1 MTVQPFERLGLALAI
16 GFLIGIERGWR
27 ARDVAEG
34 GRAAG
39 LRTYALSGL
48 LGGVAGMLSQTLGGW
63 AMPTLGLPFAAAF
76 ILFKGREQRD
86 DKDHSATA
94 IVAGLLTFGLGA
106 LAAVG
111 DKHVAAAAAV
121 AVAALLA
128 GKEVLHTWLKRLTWP
143 ELRDALVLLAMTF
156 VALPLLP
163 NRPFGPYGLVNFA
176 ELWVLTI
183 AMAAISFVAYA
194 AIKVWGPARGALL
207 ASAAGALVSST
218 AVTFYLARLQ
228 KEASNPLALAGA
240 ALVAGA
246 IMAIRLGAITLA
258 LWPPLFWSLSA
269 PLGVFAG
276 LSTVLGLGATALAS
290 TGEAAP
296 SPSSAKSPFEL
307 ALVLKFALVLGV
319 IMAASRVAAG
329 VYGPSGLL
337 PVAALGGL
345 VDADAVTLSAARM
358 SAGGMAI
365 GVAGQAVLLAATVDS
380 CSKMVIAW
388 VVGGSRFGALYG
400 AGTLLALG
408 AAVGV
413 WAWL

>member
-1 MTVQPFERLGLALAI
+1 MAVEPFERLGLALAI

-27 ARDVAEG
+27 AHDVTEG
-34 GRAAG
+34 GPAAG

-63 AMPTLGLPFAAAF
+63 AMSTLGLSFATAF
-76 ILFKGREQRD
+76 ILFKQREQRD
-86 DKDHSATA
+86 DNDYSVTA

-106 LAAVG
+106 LAVLG
-111 DKHVAAAAAV
+111 DERVAAAAAV

-128 GKEVLHTWLKRLTWP
+128 SKEMLHTWLKRLTWP

-228 KEASNPLALAGA
+228 KEVSKPLALAGA
-240 ALVAGA
+240 ALV
-246 IMAIRLGAITLA
+246 
-258 LWPPLFWSLSA
+258 
-269 PLGVFAG
+269 
-276 LSTVLGLGATALAS
+276 
-290 TGEAAP
+290 
-296 SPSSAKSPFEL
+296 
-307 ALVLKFALVLGV
+307 LGV
-319 IMAASRVAAG
+319 IMAAARGAAG
-329 VYGPSGLL
+329 LYGPSGLL

-345 VDADAVTLSAARM
+345 VDADAVTLAAARM
-358 SAGGMAI
+358 TAGGMAI
-365 GVAGQAVLLAATVDS
+365 GVAGQAVLLAAVVDS
-380 CSKMVIAW
+380 FSKMVIAC
-388 VVGGSRFGALYG
+388 VVGGWRLGGLYS

-408 AAVGV
+408 AAAGV
-413 WAWL
+413 WRWG

>member
-1 MTVQPFERLGLALAI
+1 MAAEPFERLGLALAI

-48 LGGVAGMLSQTLGGW
+48 LGGVSGMLSQALGGW
-63 AMPTLGLPFAAAF
+63 AMVTLGLPFAAAF
-76 ILFKGREQRD
+76 ILFKRREQLD
-86 DKDHSATA
+86 DNDHSATA
-94 IVAGLLTFGLGA
+94 IVAGLLTFGLGT
-106 LAAVG
+106 LAVIG
-111 DKHVAAAAAV
+111 DQRVAAAAAV

-194 AIKVWGPARGALL
+194 AIKVWGPAKGALL

-218 AVTFYLARLQ
+218 AVTFSLARLQ
-228 KEASNPLALAGA
+228 KEIPNPFALAGA
-240 ALVAGA
+240 ALVASA
-246 IMAIRLGAITLA
+246 IMAIRLGVITLA
-258 LWPPLFWSLSA
+258 LWPPLFWLLVP
-269 PLGVFAG
+269 PLAVFAA
-276 LSTVLGLGATALAS
+276 LSTVFGLGATAVAS
-290 TGEAAP
+290 RREPTS
-296 SPSSAKSPFEL
+296 SPPSAKSPFEL

-319 IMAASRVAAG
+319 VMAAARVAAG
-329 VYGPSGLL
+329 LYGPAGLL
-337 PVAALGGL
+337 PVAAIGGL
-345 VDADAVTLSAARM
+345 VDADAVTLTAARM
-358 SAGGMAI
+358 TAKGMAI
-365 GVAGQAVLLAATVDS
+365 DVAGQAALLAAAVDS

-388 VVGGSRFGALYG
+388 LVGGSRFGALYA
-400 AGTLLALG
+400 AGTLLAL
-408 AAVGV
+408 AAAAGV

>member
-1 MTVQPFERLGLALAI
+1 MAVEPFERLGLALAI

-27 ARDVAEG
+27 ARDVTEG

-63 AMPTLGLPFAAAF
+63 AMSTLGLSFATAF
-76 ILFKGREQRD
+76 ILFKQREQRD
-86 DKDHSATA
+86 DNDYSATA
-94 IVAGLLTFGLGA
+94 VVAGLLTFGLGA
-106 LAAVG
+106 LAVLG
-111 DKHVAAAAAV
+111 DERVAAAAAV

-207 ASAAGALVSST
+207 ASAAGALISST

-228 KEASNPLALAGA
+228 KEVSKPLALAGA

-246 IMAIRLGAITLA
+246 IMAVRLGAITLA

-269 PLGVFAG
+269 PLGVFAA
-276 LSTVLGLGATALAS
+276 LSTVLGLGATVFAS
-290 TGEAAP
+290 SGDASSSP
-296 SPSSAKSPFEL
+296 SPAKSPFEL

-329 VYGPSGLL
+329 LYGPSGLL

-345 VDADAVTLSAARM
+345 VDADAVTLAAARM
-358 SAGGMAI
+358 TAGGMAI
-365 GVAGQAVLLAATVDS
+365 GVAGQAVLLAAVVDS
-380 CSKMVIAW
+380 FSKMVIAC
-388 VVGGSRFGALYG
+388 VVGGWRFGGLYST
-400 AGTLLALG
+400 GTLLALG
-408 AAVGV
+408 AAAGV
-413 WAWL
+413 WRWA

>member
-1 MTVQPFERLGLALAI
+1 MAAEPFERLGLALAI

-27 ARDVAEG
+27 AREVAEG

-48 LGGVAGMLSQTLGGW
+48 LGGVSGMLSQALGGW
-63 AMPTLGLPFAAAF
+63 AMLTLGLPFAAAF
-76 ILFKGREQRD
+76 ILFKRQEQRD
-86 DKDHSATA
+86 DNDYSVTA

-106 LAAVG
+106 LAAIG
-111 DKHVAAAAAV
+111 DERVAAAAAV

-183 AMAAISFVAYA
+183 AMAGISFVAYA

-228 KEASNPLALAGA
+228 KTVSNPLALAGA
-240 ALVAGA
+240 AQVASA
-246 IMAIRLGAITLA
+246 VMAIRLGAITLA
-258 LWPPLFWSLSA
+258 LWPPLFWSLAA
-269 PLGVFAG
+269 PLGVFAA
-276 LSTVLGLGATALAS
+276 LSTIFGLGATAFAS
-290 TGEAAP
+290 TRDASP

-307 ALVLKFALVLGV
+307 ALVLKFALALGV
-319 IMAASRVAAG
+319 IMAAARVAAG
-329 VYGPSGLL
+329 LYGPSGLL

-345 VDADAVTLSAARM
+345 VDADAVTLAAARM
-358 SAGGMAI
+358 TSKGMAI
-365 GVAGQAVLLAATVDS
+365 GIAGQAVLLAAAVDS
-380 CSKMVIAW
+380 VSKMVIACA
-388 VVGGSRFGALYG
+388 VGGSRFGALYS

-408 AAVGV
+408 AAAGA
-413 WAWL
+413 WAWG